1 MGKHDWLTVIGHT
14 GEDDSQSSHRVVVT
28 RQTTATS
35 GTGST
40 KSILQNKRKWY
51 TELLQGVVDLRSTAP
66 HNCKTKV

>member
-35 GTGST
+35 VPTGNI
-40 KSILQNKRKWY
+40 KSILQNKRMWY
-51 TELLQGVVDLRSTAP
+51 TELLQAGGRFEKHCSTQL
-66 HNCKTKV
+66 